1 MGIQIIK
8 SRNKIDSEPLQEI
21 PSIKPKRNTFGS
33 LLSAIRN
40 GHANPQLV
48 IQYTTFCNATCPQ
61 CGMRKNSKI
70 NRVVLEKDYIKR
82 VIDHAVSKWN
92 IQFLSFTG
100 GEPFLFI
107 DDIIELISY
116 ATSMGVKYVRTG
128 TNGFV
133 FQYNPSRADDFER
146 KSRSLIEKLSE
157 TRLYTLWISLDSSDS
172 QTHEQMRGF
181 DGLVKGIEKAIRIF
195 EEYGMYPAVNL
206 GLNRNIAGNYS
217 KDEIANFDKE
227 KFYERYRNG
236 ISKFYQLAIDMG
248 FTMANT
254 CYPMS
259 MEDGSYSYHAT
270 SHNDIVSFRPEE
282 KAVLFKAL
290 YDSAS
295 EYRSKIRIFTP
306 RSSLRS
312 LIDFYNDGKKI
323 EYPCRGGIDYF
334 YLDAQNGHVF
344 PCGYRV
350 EDDFGEIWDVELNEL
365 RESRPNC
372 TKCDW
377 ECFRDP
383 TELIQPMIDLYQH
396 PFPDLFGI
404 FTSNKKRLWLKDL
417 LYFYACDFFN
427 LRSKPSYPKMK
438 LLSH

>member
-1 MGIQIIK
+1 MGIQTIK
-8 SRNKIDSEPLQEI
+8 PRNRIDSESVHEM
-21 PSIKPKRNTFGS
+21 PKYYPKGNAFKS
-33 LLSAIRN
+33 LLSSIRK
-40 GHANPQLV
+40 GHATPQLV
-48 IQYTTFCNATCPQ
+48 IQYTTYCNATCPQ
-61 CGMRKNSKI
+61 CGMRKGNKI
-70 NRVVLEKDYIKR
+70 NRTSLEKDYIKR
-82 VIDHAVSKWN
+82 VIDHAVSEWN

-100 GEPFLFI
+100 GEPFLFA
-107 DDIIELISY
+107 DNIIELISY

-133 FQYNPSRADDFER
+133 FQYNPSRVDNFEQ

-157 TRLYTLWISLDSSDS
+157 TRLYTLWISLDSSDP

-181 DGLVKGIEKAIRIF
+181 NGLVKGIEKAIRIF

-236 ISKFYQLAIDMG
+236 IERFYQLAIDMG

-270 SHNDIVSFRPEE
+270 SHSNIVSFQPDE
-282 KAVLFKAL
+282 KAILFKAL

-306 RSSLRS
+306 RSSLHS
-312 LIDFYNDGKKI
+312 LMDFYNNGKKI

-334 YLDAQNGHVF
+334 YLDAQDGHVF

-350 EDDFGEIWDVELNEL
+350 EDDFGEIWDVELDEL
-365 RESRPNC
+365 RKSKPNC
-372 TKCDW
+372 IKCDW

-383 TELIQPMIDLYQH
+383 TELIQPIIDLYNH
-396 PFPDLFGI
+396 PASAIYNLLSDK
-404 FTSNKKRLWLKDL
+404 KKRLWFKDL

-427 LRSKPSYPKMK
+427 LRSKPNYLKMK